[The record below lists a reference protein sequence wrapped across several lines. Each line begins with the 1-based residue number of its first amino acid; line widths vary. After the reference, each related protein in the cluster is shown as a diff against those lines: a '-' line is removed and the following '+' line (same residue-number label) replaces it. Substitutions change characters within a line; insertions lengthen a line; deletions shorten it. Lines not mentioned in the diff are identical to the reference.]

1 MRIGDLVSL
10 ASDLKKLA
18 SLSGYV
24 VGQGGGTSQ
33 AKLDNIRDQALK
45 ATLDWVRDDLIKKR
59 IARPWPPSARAYQ
72 PPASR
77 TKSLLDSISSKI
89 KNDTGYIYV
98 NPKADKSKGRR
109 LSKYSKYL
117 ESGWI
122 LRGRPN
128 ISYKLPKG
136 RDGNVPSNERNQ
148 GISHPGKVQ
157 PPRPYMSLPFRYGE
171 VPRIKARYRWELKK
185 RLPPELQY
193 LADQAQLKV
202 EYIPPN
208 LSVLM

>member
-1 MRIGDLVSL
+1 MSL

-18 SLSGYV
+18 SLSGYTV
-24 VGQGGGTSQ
+24 SGGSSVSQ
-33 AKLDNIRDQALK
+33 SKLDDIRDQALK
-45 ATLDWVRDDLIKKR
+45 ATSDWVAKELIQKR
-59 IARPWPPSARAYQ
+59 ISRPWPPSARAYQ
-72 PPASR
+72 PPATR
-77 TKSLLDSISSKI
+77 TGSLLDSITSKLK
-89 KNDTGYIYV
+89 KNVAHIYV
-98 NPKADKSKGRR
+98 NRSNDRSKGKR

-122 LRGRPN
+122 LGGRPN
-128 ISYKLPKG
+128 VSYKLPKG
-136 RDGNVPSNERNQ
+136 RDGNVPRKERNQ
-148 GISHPGKVQ
+148 GISHSGKVQ